1 MVFDPLIDKMELDP
15 REVRVLGCLI
25 EKALSTP
32 DYYPMTLNAL
42 TTACNQ
48 KTNRDP
54 VVDYDTSD
62 VAEAIDSLQRKRLV
76 GNASSA
82 HDRTAKYRHA
92 LAEAMHL
99 DESQLAVL
107 SSLMVR
113 GPETVGELRGRTT
126 RLHEFDSLEEVE
138 GVLDRLAQREP
149 PLVTQLPRR
158 PGQKEARYAH
168 LFSGEPDADAAP
180 HDPHSP
186 RAEME
191 ERINALEQQVED
203 LRARLDDYAEAFKT
217 FRSQFE

>member
-1 MVFDPLIDKMELDP
+1 MVFDPLIDKMELDA

-62 VAEAIDSLQRKRLV
+62 VAEAIDGLQRKRLV

-99 DESQLAVL
+99 DEPQLAVL

-149 PLVTQLPRR
+149 PLVTQVPRR

-180 HDPHSP
+180 RDPHSP
-186 RAEME
+186 RPEME
-191 ERINALEQQVED
+191 ERIRALEQQVED
-203 LRARLDDYAEAFKT
+203 LRARLDGYAEAFKT

>member
-99 DESQLAVL
+99 DEPQLAVL

-149 PLVTQLPRR
+149 PLVKQLPRR

>member
-1 MVFDPLIDKMELDP
+1 MVFHPLTDRMELDA

-54 VVDYDTSD
+54 VVDYDGSD
-62 VAEAIDSLQRKRLV
+62 VAEAIDNLQRKRLV
-76 GNASSA
+76 GNASSS

-99 DESQLAVL
+99 DEPQLAVL

-149 PLVTQLPRR
+149 PLITQLPRR

-168 LFSGEPDADAAP
+168 LFSGQPDPDAIL
-180 HDPHSP
+180 HNQGSP
-186 RAEME
+186 GAELE
-191 ERINALEQQVED
+191 DRIAALEQHVEE
-203 LRARLDDYAEAFKT
+203 LRARLDEHSEAFEA

>member
-1 MVFDPLIDKMELDP
+1 MVFDPLTDRMDLDA
-15 REVRVLGCLI
+15 REVRVLGCLV

-54 VVDYDTSD
+54 VVDYDTGE
-62 VAEAIDSLQRKRLV
+62 VAEALDGLQRKRLV

-99 DESQLAVL
+99 DEPQLAVL

-126 RLHEFDSLEEVE
+126 RLHEFETLEEVE
-138 GVLDRLAQREP
+138 GVLDRLAEREP

-168 LFSGEPDADAAP
+168 LFGGEIDLEAMAHADDAGSGETED
-180 HDPHSP
+180 
-186 RAEME
+186 
-191 ERINALEQQVED
+191 RIAALEQQVDE
-203 LRARLDDYAEAFKT
+203 LRARLDEYAEAFES